1 MFKKRNHTPFFLIC
15 RGPTGVR
22 AQAIPRDG
30 TLIEDFIL
38 DQGSGT
44 VGSYMLHV
52 CNVPFPAAT
61 SSLAIAI

>member
-15 RGPTGVR
+15 RGVQ

-44 VGSYMLHV
+44 VGSYMLHA
-52 CNVPFPAAT
+52 CNVPFPAGT